1 MMLWLNF
8 FLWYGSVKWN
18 TRLHICMRM
27 TCDSHTNLIPELQ
40 IFVLPIPL
48 GLIPILIP
56 GFTKIHDSDSS
67 SDSSSKWFRFWFRF
81 QCFPKTLIP
90 ILIPIP
96 ASFDSDSNSDSK
108 KPGFDSDSDSG
119 IWFRFRNHLQL
130 WNTIPVPNTYKKEY
144 SYLICQKA
152 MGLPTCRS
160 QNNCLTHIMRD
171 V

>member
-1 MMLWLNF
+1 MVPAQMHMHKWWLTFRQKHDALTKFLLWC
-8 FLWYGSVKWN
+8 GSVKWN
-18 TRLHICMRM
+18 TRLNICMRM

-40 IFVLPIPL
+40 IFVIPIPPPIPL
-48 GLIPILIP
+48 GLIPILIPIP

-130 WNTIPVPNTYKKEY
+130 CITLLNSPW
-144 SYLICQKA
+144 A
-152 MGLPTCRS
+152 
-160 QNNCLTHIMRD
+160 
-171 V
+171 